1 MDDTLLLSPVSHLK
15 YVKEEKLMG
24 NIAKTTLLLA
34 GLTGLFLA
42 IGGLIGGK
50 IGLIIAFGLAVV
62 MNMGAW
68 WFSDSI
74 ALKMSG
80 AQKVSRSEAP
90 ELHAMVESL
99 AQNAGL
105 PKPTVCIINNSVPN
119 AFATGR
125 NPSHSAVAVTT
136 GIMQMLDKDELA
148 GVISHELAHIKNR
161 DTLISSIAA
170 TLAGAV
176 TMLADMAMWA
186 LIFGGFGGD
195 DEEGGGIGGLVG
207 GILMIFL
214 APIAAMIIQMA
225 ISRSREYGADAGGAQ
240 IMGNPLPLARALE
253 KLEMA
258 ARQMSPM
265 RVNPSTSH
273 LYIVNP
279 LRGGGLA
286 ELFSTHPNSEK
297 RIQRLRDMA

>member
-1 MDDTLLLSPVSHLK
+1 
-15 YVKEEKLMG
+15 MG

-50 IGLIIAFGLAVV
+50 IGLIIAFGFAVV

-99 AQNAGL
+99 AQKAGL

-136 GIMQMLDKDELA
+136 GIMQMLNKDELA

-161 DTLISSIAA
+161 DTLISSVAA
-170 TLAGAV
+170 TLAGAI